1 MPLVKG
7 IQQELGEDKFE
18 VLLLSVDH
26 DYGTNSVAEDNKRLK
41 KQGVNWPNV
50 ILPHGFDD
58 TQRLFNFDG
67 YGLCLIGPNGIVKGI
82 DLVPDQIAKLLN
94 LDSKPSALQP
104 KKQSRL

>member
-7 IQQELGEDKFE
+7 IQQKLGKDKFA

-26 DYGTNSVAEDNKRLK
+26 EYGESSAAEDNKRLK
-41 KQGVNWPNV
+41 KEGVNWPNV

-67 YGLCLIGPNGIVKGI
+67 YGLCLITPDGVVKGI
-82 DLVPDQIAKLLN
+82 DLLPSQISKLLN
-94 LDSKPSALQP
+94 LEED
-104 KKQSRL
+104 R